1 MSFEFS
7 DRLLQ
12 KLQIAHRDRTYLH
25 IRGAFK
31 SGLESFHPSR
41 LLSALMKLQNP
52 SNSMQLAHCGEPI
65 ETKLLIREGRLDG
78 GCLKGFMDEGAAL
91 LMIGL
96 EEWAV
101 DLEQQTRSVANAL
114 EVDVSVNAYVG
125 GPKSRGFAEHVDHH
139 DVVVVQL
146 EGEKDWTLW
155 EPTLEEPL
163 ELPRH
168 QEGAPE
174 HELATLR
181 LAKGDL
187 LFVPRGVWH
196 VARGTADSATAHL
209 SFGLQPLTALHWL
222 SAMRSELMD
231 DLDWRREIPY
241 NQQERESWLENLRAS
256 LVERLTDDALS
267 HYLERRRTRYSKDV

>member
-25 IRGAFK
+25 LPGAFA
-31 SGLESFHPSR
+31 SGLDPFHPSR
-41 LLSALMKLQNP
+41 LLSSLMKLKDA
-52 SNSMQLAHCGEPI
+52 SGLIQLAHRGEPI
-65 ETKLLIREGRLDG
+65 ASKLLIRDGRLDG
-78 GCLKGFMDEGAAL
+78 GRLRECMDQGAAL

-96 EEWAV
+96 EKWMDNLGKHTLA
-101 DLEQQTRSVANAL
+101 LAHTL

-181 LAKGDL
+181 LAKGDM

-196 VARGTADSATAHL
+196 VARGTADLATAHL

-231 DLDWRREIPY
+231 ELEWRREIP
-241 NQQERESWLENLRAS
+241 QTPQARELWLGELKNS
-256 LVERLTDDALS
+256 LTKRLTDDALS
-267 HYLERRRTRYSKDV
+267 EYLRWRRKRYTDDV

>member
-1 MSFEFS
+1 MGS
-7 DRLLQ
+7 
-12 KLQIAHRDRTYLH
+12 I
-25 IRGAFK
+25 
-31 SGLESFHPSR
+31 
-41 LLSALMKLQNP
+41 
-52 SNSMQLAHCGEPI
+52 QLAHRGEPI
-65 ETKLLIREGRLDG
+65 EPKLFIRDGQIDG
-78 GCLKGFMDEGAAL
+78 GSLRGFMDQGAAL

-96 EEWAV
+96 EKWMD
-101 DLEQQTRSVANAL
+101 DLQKHTRSLSKAL

-155 EPTLEEPL
+155 EPTLVEPL

-168 QEGAPE
+168 QVGAPE
-174 HELATLR
+174 NEFATLR
-181 LAKGDL
+181 LAKGDV

-196 VARGTADSATAHL
+196 MAAGTAESATAHL

-231 DLDWRREIPY
+231 ELDWRREIPY
-241 NQQERESWLENLRAS
+241 DLQTRELWLRELRDS
-256 LVERLTDDALS
+256 LSKRLTNEALS
-267 HYLERRRTRYSKDV
+267 AYLTRRLTRYSDDV